1 MSMFLLAFFNTR
13 EHHRPPEEGVSL
25 KELFASFVKNKPLF
39 LVLLGSILGFGRYI
53 VQVGG
58 AVFALIAY
66 ANEGYFTLIGAAI
79 ILGMVAASFLSPLLL
94 KKIPAKPLM
103 VYSTLLASAVYAV
116 MYFVGYSNLYFMMGM
131 IFLTGITLGVFSVVQ
146 TTMLADAVDSA
157 ERETGMRNDG
167 LSFSSLTFVGKLMS
181 SLSVLVFGM
190 MLASTG
196 YESGI
201 VVTQGMKNTVFLA
214 ITLIPAASC
223 LISIVPFLFFRIP
236 EAKTEV
242 ETR

>member
-1 MSMFLLAFFNTR
+1 
-13 EHHRPPEEGVSL
+13 
-25 KELFASFVKNKPLF
+25 
-39 LVLLGSILGFGRYI
+39 
-53 VQVGG
+53 
-58 AVFALIAY
+58 
-66 ANEGYFTLIGAAI
+66 
-79 ILGMVAASFLSPLLL
+79 
-94 KKIPAKPLM
+94 
-103 VYSTLLASAVYAV
+103 
-116 MYFVGYSNLYFMMGM
+116 M

-223 LISIVPFLFFRIP
+223 LVSMFRSCFSAFPKRKQRWKPVRTNNPRAVVVVPARGLLSVVGCFVLGCSRNRVDSVPGDAFGLIQLAFLALAHFLAREKAVHGCSLPFEIRAVP
-236 EAKTEV
+236 AG
-242 ETR
+242 